1 MKKKLFILFL
11 AVVMV
16 FSTLFVGCGNEAEIS
31 NESYSEQSVEKE
43 TPNIKEPNSE
53 PVENNDGPPP
63 KEYTTPVDD
72 TQYVRDGKF
81 YLDELFVFDF
91 LKTLSGGI
99 GYVNYG
105 FKSRLEYDTA
115 IEQLAEYKTSD
126 DIHNDKIDQ
135 CILGLIEY
143 FRVISHEDISD
154 LKNGDTVVLEPVINQ
169 KELDEL
175 YTYIQ
180 GVEVVLD
187 DTYTVTVE
195 WSTD

>member
-1 MKKKLFILFL
+1 M
-11 AVVMV
+11 
-16 FSTLFVGCGNEAEIS
+16 
-31 NESYSEQSVEKE
+31 
-43 TPNIKEPNSE
+43 
-53 PVENNDGPPP
+53 
-63 KEYTTPVDD
+63 DD

-99 GYVNYG
+99 GYVSYG
-105 FKSRLEYDTA
+105 FKGRLRDTA
-115 IEQLAEYKTSD
+115 IEQLAEYKISD
-126 DIHNDKIDQ
+126 DIHNDKIEQ
-135 CILGLIEY
+135 CVLGLVEY

-154 LKNGDTVVLEPVINQ
+154 LENGDIVVLEPVINQ

-175 YTYIQ
+175 YTYID
-180 GVEVVLD
+180 GIEVVLD